1 MMKVEWLHHTG
12 FNVSNMDQSLE
23 FYRDWL
29 GLEVTRDFV
38 FEGEMLDK
46 LGGIPGSKAHLVFLG
61 NGDGRHFLELVEWL
75 SPAGT
80 PPDSTPI
87 NDVGV
92 SHLGLRIDDADRFYE
107 ELSSK
112 GIRFTSPP
120 VVRENATYP
129 DVQKICF
136 LQDPDGNR
144 IEFLEIAPVP

>member
-1 MMKVEWLHHTG
+1 MIKVEWLHHTG

-46 LGGIPGSKAHLVFLG
+46 LDGIPGSKAHLVFLG

-144 IEFLEIAPVP
+144 LELLEVAPGP

>member
-1 MMKVEWLHHTG
+1 
-12 FNVSNMDQSLE
+12 
-23 FYRDWL
+23 
-29 GLEVTRDFV
+29 
-38 FEGEMLDK
+38 MLDK

-144 IEFLEIAPVP
+144 LELLEVAPGP

>member
-46 LGGIPGSKAHLVFLG
+46 LGGIPGSKAHLVFLE

-92 SHLGLRIDDADRFYE
+92 SHLGLRIDNADRFYE

-144 IEFLEIAPVP
+144 LELLELAPGP

>member
-1 MMKVEWLHHTG
+1 MKVEWLHHTG

-23 FYRDWL
+23 FYRGLL

-38 FEGEMLDK
+38 FEGETLDK
-46 LGGIPGSKAHLVFLG
+46 LGGIPHSKAHLVFLG

-80 PPDSTPI
+80 PANSTPI

-92 SHLGLRIDDADRFYE
+92 SHLGLQIDDADRFYS

-112 GIRFTSPP
+112 GVRFTTNSP
-120 VVRENATYP
+120 VTREDAIYPNAR
-129 DVQKICF
+129 KICF

-144 IEFLEIAPVP
+144 IEFLEIAPAP